1 MNVDSNVFDNF
12 LRYFLNFWIE
22 PCSSSLTEISA
33 NMVSNSGTNKDD
45 CGPNCS
51 FLKEY
56 LDNHVLE
63 MNELMKSFEEKRKID
78 DKKRANLCARI
89 DEKVRL
95 LFA

>member
-1 MNVDSNVFDNF
+1 
-12 LRYFLNFWIE
+12 
-22 PCSSSLTEISA
+22 
-33 NMVSNSGTNKDD
+33 MVSNSGTNKDD

-63 MNELMKSFEEKRKID
+63 VNELMNSFEEKRKID

>member
-1 MNVDSNVFDNF
+1 
-12 LRYFLNFWIE
+12 
-22 PCSSSLTEISA
+22 
-33 NMVSNSGTNKDD
+33 MVSSSGTNKDD

-51 FLKEY
+51 SLKEY

-63 MNELMKSFEEKRKID
+63 INELMKSFEEKRKID